1 MFNARYL
8 IVIHSFRIS
17 SWNICMALK
26 TAVKWLQG
34 IYEERRTSLCCGA
47 NKSRAKDVHV
57 KIRLINHDNVEDNV
71 MQLILVKIKWHI
83 RKYLI
88 QKYQSKN
95 KKMYYHNEF
104 DIYYRT
110 ALSLNLWRR
119 VYCDV
124 IDEWRLMQS
133 L

>member
-1 MFNARYL
+1 MIFDQL
-8 IVIHSFRIS
+8 I
-17 SWNICMALK
+17 
-26 TAVKWLQG
+26 
-34 IYEERRTSLCCGA
+34 E
-47 NKSRAKDVHV
+47 
-57 KIRLINHDNVEDNV
+57 LINHHNNV
-71 MQLILVKIKWHI
+71 MQLVLVKIKWHI

-88 QKYQSKN
+88 KKKKK

-119 VYCDV
+119 VYGDV
-124 IDEWRLMQS
+124 IDEWCFMQS

>member
-1 MFNARYL
+1 MIFDQP
-8 IVIHSFRIS
+8 I
-17 SWNICMALK
+17 
-26 TAVKWLQG
+26 
-34 IYEERRTSLCCGA
+34 E
-47 NKSRAKDVHV
+47 
-57 KIRLINHDNVEDNV
+57 LINHHNFEDNV

-83 RKYLI
+83 KKYLI
-88 QKYQSKN
+88 QKYQNKN

-124 IDEWRLMQS
+124 IDEWCFMQS